1 MENRERHVDQQR
13 ENPKAAPDETRV
25 TKPTVAEPV
34 SGGTEG
40 SVGHT
45 AVPEAASAQSPE
57 GDDPVQSTV
66 VVTRAQLQQLQQ
78 AQQILVHQ
86 RELRNARQ
94 KRWRDSHLEQARAYD
109 SAWKRKRRS
118 ES

>member
-1 MENRERHVDQQR
+1 MQNRERQFTQEPRTV
-13 ENPKAAPDETRV
+13 PAAPSENRV

-78 AQQILVHQ
+78 AQQILAHQ

-109 SAWKRKRRS
+109 SAWK
-118 ES
+118 